1 MTLPGDFQ
9 FSQGSLQ
16 DLVDCKRRFQLRYL
30 LQIAWPAVPAEP
42 YLENEQHLRLGALFH
57 LMAQQHTLGVDE
69 ARLTAMAS
77 EEPLAG
83 WWQNFMQQR
92 PALEGTLFP
101 EAVLTTPFGQSGQ
114 RRLLAKMDLVA
125 VSDGR
130 ATIYDWKTSRH
141 RPPRTWLADRL
152 QTRVYPYLLVQAGA
166 ELNSG
171 QPFTPEQVEMVY
183 WFAGF
188 PDRPERFIY
197 DAQRYAEDGTYL
209 TGLLDQAATLSM
221 SDEPFPL
228 TPDESK
234 CRFCVYRS
242 LCNRGT
248 AAGDVNEL
256 DFDDPEPMVEFDL
269 DFEQVAEV
277 DY

>member
-1 MTLPGDFQ
+1 MSLPSDFQ

-16 DLVDCKRRFQLRYL
+16 DFVDCRRRFQLRYL

-57 LMAQQHTLGVDE
+57 LMVQQHTLGVDE
-69 ARLTAMAS
+69 ARLTAMAQ
-77 EEPLAG
+77 EEPLAA
-83 WWQNFMQQR
+83 WWQSYLRHR
-92 PALEGTLFP
+92 PVLDGVLFP
-101 EAVLTTPFGQSGQ
+101 EEILTTPFGQSGQ

-125 VSDGR
+125 VADKR

-141 RPPRTWLADRL
+141 RPPRAWLANRL

-166 ELNSG
+166 ELNDG
-171 QPFTPEQVEMVY
+171 LPFAPEQVEMVY

-188 PDRPERFIY
+188 PDRPERFVY
-197 DAQRYAEDGTYL
+197 SAQEYAQDGALL
-209 TGLLDQAATLSM
+209 TGLLEQVTALST
-221 SDEPFPL
+221 DDAPFPL

-242 LCNRGT
+242 LCNRGV

-256 DFDDPEPMVEFDL
+256 DFDDPEPAVEFDL
-269 DFEQVAEV
+269 DFEQVTEV
-277 DY
+277 EY